1 MLWSEIKFFIIVT
14 LVHLLLCILFCFTG
28 SLNIDI
34 TVVDSNDN
42 NPKFTN
48 STYAVNTLENIAIG
62 TTLVTVQATD
72 PDEGSNGAVA
82 YYFAKSTVNS
92 YGSLF
97 GIDRVTGGIYTKVID
112 FFFKLFYFQKL
123 SKIKY
128 FVNTFLI
135 SSIF

>member
-1 MLWSEIKFFIIVT
+1 MFLDHTFHHIFFG
-14 LVHLLLCILFCFTG
+14 FPG

-48 STYAVNTLENIAIG
+48 STYAVTTLENIAIG
-62 TTLVTVQATD
+62 TTLFTVQATD

-92 YGSLF
+92 YGSLL
-97 GIDRVTGGIYTKVID
+97 GIDRVTGGIYTKVRD
-112 FFFKLFYFQKL
+112 FFFILYKQLLFSFICQKFIL
-123 SKIKY
+123 R
-128 FVNTFLI
+128 TH
-135 SSIF
+135 